1 MGNLYSPATADQARK
16 TAEEAQKLA
25 ASVKNDFESAVKR
38 GKDAVAGVTQDTR
51 DAAASLSDR
60 ARGLGDG
67 ARRNLGKTAGK
78 VSDYADANTALVT
91 VSAFGIGLLVGY
103 LVARES

>member
-1 MGNLYSPATADQARK
+1 MANLYSPVTGDQARK
-16 TAEEAQKLA
+16 TAEEAQKLGS
-25 ASVKNDFESAVKR
+25 SVKNDFENAVKR
-38 GKDAVAGVTQDTR
+38 GKDAVAGLTEDTK

-60 ARGLGDG
+60 ARGLADG

-91 VSAFGIGLLVGY
+91 VAAFGIGLLVGY

>member
-1 MGNLYSPATADQARK
+1 MGNLYSSATADQARK
-16 TAEEAQKLA
+16 TAEEAQKLGS
-25 ASVKNDFESAVKR
+25 SVKNDFENAVKR
-38 GKDAVAGVTQDTR
+38 GKDAVAGVTQDTK
-51 DAAASLSDR
+51 DAAANLSDR
-60 ARGLGDG
+60 ARGLADG

-91 VSAFGIGLLVGY
+91 VAAFGIGLLVGY

>member
-1 MGNLYSPATADQARK
+1 MGNLYSSATADQARK
-16 TAEEAQKLA
+16 TAEEAQKLGS
-25 ASVKNDFESAVKR
+25 SVKNDFENAVKR
-38 GKDAVAGVTQDTR
+38 GKDAVAGVTQDTK
-51 DAAASLSDR
+51 DAADNQADR
-60 ARGLGDG
+60 ARGLACG

-103 LVARES
+103 LIARE